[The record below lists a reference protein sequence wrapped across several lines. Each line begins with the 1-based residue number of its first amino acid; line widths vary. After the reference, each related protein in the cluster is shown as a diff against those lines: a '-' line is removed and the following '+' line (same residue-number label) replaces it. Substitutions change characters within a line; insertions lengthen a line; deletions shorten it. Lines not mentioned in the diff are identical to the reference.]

1 MDTWKGSTRI
11 GSEIGSDRL
20 ESIIGGSI
28 LFFLGIIGILIFS
41 QQFRYDEDK
50 FNASVIQ
57 PGSAV
62 DTTASS
68 PEAKVSLK
76 ILGLEPE
83 DYISMSDRESFDQ
96 YTLSDKINGKADGYL
111 ASGFV
116 QLVCRRF
123 VHSSNQENWFEFFL
137 YNMGFPRNSFSV
149 YSKQKRQGV
158 REQDFTEFAY
168 STENAVFFV
177 HGTYYIEII
186 AAVEDEAVIQ
196 DMILMAKN
204 FMDKFPGGN
213 VELPEL
219 EYLPADNLDLESI
232 SLILNNGFGFKGF
245 DNIFTGAYGLEGH
258 RTLAFV
264 SLRETA
270 EEAESLAIAYDNF
283 LSEFIGQERLE
294 PETDQIPGVKI
305 ADIFGEYE
313 IFFVKGNVLAG
324 IHAAS
329 DKTIGTEIAFQL
341 YTRISELLK

>member
-1 MDTWKGSTRI
+1 MDTEKISTLTR
-11 GSEIGSDRL
+11 SEDGLDRL
-20 ESIIGGSI
+20 ESIIGASI
-28 LFFLGIIGILIFS
+28 LFFLVIIGILIFF

-57 PGSAV
+57 PGSVV
-62 DTTASS
+62 DATASS
-68 PEAKVSLK
+68 PEVKVSLK

-83 DYISMSDRESFDQ
+83 NYISMSDRESFDQ

-123 VHSSNQENWFEFFL
+123 VHSSNQQNWFEFFL
-137 YNMGFPRNSFSV
+137 YNMGSPRNSFSV
-149 YSKQKRQGV
+149 YSKQKRAGVTEQG
-158 REQDFTEFAY
+158 FTEFAY

-177 HGTYYIEII
+177 HGKYYIEII
-186 AAVEDEAVIQ
+186 AAVEDEAVVQ

-204 FMDKFPGGN
+204 FMDKFRGGT

-219 EYLPADNLDLESI
+219 EYLPADNLDPESI
-232 SLILNNGFGFKGF
+232 SLILNNGFGFKDF
-245 DNIFTGAYGLEGH
+245 DNIFTGSYRLEGH
-258 RTLAFV
+258 RILAFV

-283 LSEFIGQERLE
+283 LSEFIGQERLG
-294 PETDQIPGVKI
+294 PEREQIPGVKI
-305 ADIFGEYE
+305 ADLFGEYE

-329 DKTIGTEIAFQL
+329 DKAIGEEIAFQL
-341 YTRISELLK
+341 YTRISELVK